1 MTDRITLMVASGFEV
16 AGVAAIVFVSVAAT
30 IRFARRALASPDWIA
45 LLPPFRADLGR
56 GVLLGLEL
64 LVAADIVGTV
74 AVEPG
79 FASLGVLALVI
90 VIRTFLS
97 ISFGVEIDGRWP
109 WQRLDAERG
118 AAPSDAGSR
127 QRPGIILNA
136 NEQHQSITGDFP

>member
-1 MTDRITLMVASGFEV
+1 MVASGFEV
-16 AGVAAIVFVSVAAT
+16 AGVLAIVLVSVAAT
-30 IRFARRALASPDWIA
+30 IRFARRAMVSPDWIA

-109 WQRLDAERG
+109 WRRLDTGQRTASSHSVPRTQPG
-118 AAPSDAGSR
+118 TTRDADE
-127 QRPGIILNA
+127 QRRP
-136 NEQHQSITGDFP
+136 ITGDHS

>member
-1 MTDRITLMVASGFEV
+1 MLDQTMRAVAGGFEV
-16 AGVAAIVFVSVAAT
+16 AGVAVIVLVSAAAT
-30 IRFARRALASPDWIA
+30 VRFVRRAASAADWIA
-45 LLPPFRADLGR
+45 ILPPFRADLGR

-90 VIRTFLS
+90 LIRTFLS

-109 WQRLDAERG
+109 WRRAAGAE
-118 AAPSDAGSR
+118 APALAEK
-127 QRPGIILNA
+127 P
-136 NEQHQSITGDFP
+136 HTGDYP